1 MKVGLLRNMG
11 SRGVECDRCAQLS
24 PSRPAA
30 SSGPR
35 RARPAPDCNS
45 LRAGVFATP
54 LHIDDRQIGLRWRPR
69 ARQIARVLDGV
80 FFESKTRQR
89 PREPRLVDMPPRV
102 VALPDAKKTLLHGK
116 LQRRHVS
123 DGATSSIVCT
133 SFSRRGCRRPSHRR
147 TSRRTS
153 LWRPCSWRPSC
164 RRVRRPSLPRTCV
177 SPWRQRLP

>member
-1 MKVGLLRNMG
+1 MKAGLLRNMG

-35 RARPAPDCNS
+35 RARPAPDCNPYALACS

-69 ARQIARVLDGV
+69 ARQFSRVLDGV

-89 PREPRLVDMPPRV
+89 PRKPRLVDMPPRV

-123 DGATSSIVCT
+123 DGATSSIA
-133 SFSRRGCRRPSHRR
+133 
-147 TSRRTS
+147 
-153 LWRPCSWRPSC
+153 
-164 RRVRRPSLPRTCV
+164 
-177 SPWRQRLP
+177 